1 MFPVARLAPAAENW
15 LCAAEN
21 PRLLHVFPQAL
32 NLTDARAGILSI
44 VHPALGAGPFAAV
57 LAQPVDFSPAVAVD
71 SPVRVGKRLLETG
84 EWIFLF
90 DNAAKWNP
98 CPNWKDLTPDGLR
111 WAIPHIEAETAHP
124 ERQTPLTIFHFSP
137 SGDAAALE
145 TLASSLA
152 GRGPGLTPA
161 GDDFLVGVMHAL
173 WAVGAPSEAA
183 RLCGVIAA
191 AAVPRTT
198 SLSGAW
204 LNAAARGEA
213 AERWH
218 VLFDEIAR
226 KNETG
231 LRMAVRSILQT
242 GHTSGADALAGFMA
256 QTRRGLG

>member
-1 MFPVARLAPAAENW
+1 MIVPAARLAPAAEKW
-15 LCAAEN
+15 LCAERQ
-21 PRLLHVFPQAL
+21 PRLLHVSTQAI
-32 NLTDARAGILSI
+32 NLVDERAGILSI

-57 LAQPVDFSPAVAVD
+57 LAQPVDFAVTDD
-71 SPVRVGKRLLETG
+71 SLIRARKRVLEIG
-84 EWIFLF
+84 DWRILF
-90 DNAAKWNP
+90 DNAATWNP

-111 WAIPHIEAETAHP
+111 WAILHIEAETAP
-124 ERQTPLTIFHFSP
+124 CKTQSPLTDVQLPP
-137 SGDAAALE
+137 SGDAASLEAL
-145 TLASSLA
+145 AISWA

-173 WAVGAPSEAA
+173 WAVLAPSEAA
-183 RLCGVIAA
+183 RLCGVMAA

-204 LNAAARGEA
+204 LDAAARGEA